1 MGRKGKYV
9 PLKEAVREVEVAMS
23 RVALLHLSFSK
34 VLVDEFGE
42 EKGKKLIVR
51 SILEYGKRIGERTKR
66 GCQDLPS
73 YGVVGRFEDN
83 KAYDCVLA
91 KIFREYGEED
101 LGCLY
106 CYVDAAKSMAVD
118 PTGKIIHK
126 TCAACRDDYCTFE
139 RKHTTAKERRDFKEK
154 SSDWKSVDSR
164 LVEGLKK
171 DKQEEN

>member
-1 MGRKGKYV
+1 MIIKEESV

-34 VLVDEFGE
+34 VLDDEFGE
-42 EKGKKLIVR
+42 EKGKELIVR

-66 GCQDLPS
+66 GYQDLPS

-91 KIFREYGEED
+91 KIFREYGEDD

-106 CYVDAAKSMAVD
+106 CYVDGAKSMAVD
-118 PTGKIIHK
+118 STSKVIHK
-126 TCAACRDDYCTFE
+126 TCAACGDDYCTFE
-139 RKHTTAKERRDFKEK
+139 RKQTTAKERRDFKEK
-154 SSDWKSVDSR
+154 SNDWKNLDPRIVQ
-164 LVEGLKK
+164 GLKK
-171 DKQEEN
+171 DKQKEG

>member
-1 MGRKGKYV
+1 MAGKEESV

-23 RVALLHLSFSK
+23 RVALLHLSFSR

-42 EKGKKLIVR
+42 EKGKELVVQ

-106 CYVDAAKSMAVD
+106 CYVDGAKSMALD
-118 PTGKIIHK
+118 SASKFIHK
-126 TCAACRDDYCTFE
+126 TCAACGDNYCTFE
-139 RKHTTAKERRDFKEK
+139 RKQTTEKERRDFEEK
-154 SSDWKSVDSR
+154 SSDWKNIDPR
-164 LVEGLKK
+164 IVEGLKK
-171 DKQEEN
+171 DKQQGD